1 MRRPQNY
8 GYEPLAQNAGD
19 LESENDRLAE
29 ELKGKISSL
38 KSLTIDIG
46 KYLQITETSCLT
58 NNVPY
63 HNFFLSSGNEVRYQD
78 KILNDMDDDMSRT
91 GSFMG
96 NTIGKV
102 LRLSKRGKGYTCYM
116 LLFALLVFFILY
128 LYIKLR

>member
-1 MRRPQNY
+1 MMRRPQNY

-38 KSLTIDIG
+38 KSLTIDI
-46 KYLQITETSCLT
+46 
-58 NNVPY
+58 
-63 HNFFLSSGNEVRYQD
+63 GNEVRYQD

-128 LYIKLR
+128 IYIKFR